1 MIIWSWPTITH
12 ISVRLFPLLDAY
24 NVNLTDAQGIY
35 PTIVLL
41 LAASQRTIYDSFS
54 GFDNQAT
61 LPVIRFR
68 SASGVIEETGEVH
81 QLSSIPREV
90 DSTDVLEI
98 RPVAA
103 NLDETRM
110 LPAQSTVVI

>member
-1 MIIWSWPTITH
+1 M
-12 ISVRLFPLLDAY
+12 RLFPLLDAY